1 MRGRTGRRNT
11 VVSRRHGGLSI
22 GRTGCI
28 TAALCVL
35 SFAAAYA
42 VPGDIVFPRQDTQI
56 TEGIP
61 SAAFPHWFHRIRYRC
76 FVCHPDLF
84 PMEVTNEGITMDAIN
99 AGKACGACHNGQTA
113 WAATFETCARC
124 HVPPPE

>member
-1 MRGRTGRRNT
+1 MRGETARWHT
-11 VVSRRHGGLSI
+11 SLSHGESGPSI
-22 GRTGCI
+22 GLTAGI
-28 TAALCVL
+28 IAALCVL
-35 SFAAAYA
+35 SLTAAYA

-61 SAAFPHWFHRIRYRC
+61 SAVFPHWFHRIRYRC
-76 FVCHPDLF
+76 FVCHPDVF

-113 WAATFETCARC
+113 WAPSFETCTRC